1 MTATLTPLSPAD
13 LAGRLKSGRALLVD
27 IREPDEYAR
36 EHIRGAVAAPLST
49 FEKAH
54 LHLEPERDVIFMC
67 RTGNRTGSNCDR
79 LAGRIDGAAWVLDG
93 GLDAWKAAGLPVV
106 TDRSAPLEMFRQV
119 QIGAGS
125 LILLGAALGLFV
137 HPGFFALSALVGAG
151 LLTAGITGFCGMAK
165 VLAVAPWNRTTAA

>member
-1 MTATLTPLSPAD
+1 M
-13 LAGRLKSGRALLVD
+13 GRDR
-27 IREPDEYAR
+27 
-36 EHIRGAVAAPLST
+36 VAIQHGT
-49 FEKAH
+49 
-54 LHLEPERDVIFMC
+54 
-67 RTGNRTGSNCDR
+67 
-79 LAGRIDGAAWVLDG
+79 
-93 GLDAWKAAGLPVV
+93 VV